1 MSRDQE
7 QGDRIVELGV
17 RAVGEELATQ
27 GAPPEVVDEVEQQLL
42 RSTGQPA
49 PISRCVVATERG
61 VLFDKLTRT
70 HHAQPVISWGPL
82 PDVAVWLSDASRQ
95 IPVHPGPGGS
105 RRGRRDHLLGRCHGA
120 RARGICG
127 EPSKYEHKV
136 RGGGWSHLNWQRSA
150 ETIWA
155 QNAAEVAAEI
165 QRQVRNGPELV
176 ILAGDEHSRSLVT
189 KDLPDTISAEVVV
202 LDRAGRPVDGG
213 DDALAEEVESALR
226 DVVVARQLKM
236 VHELKERMGQGHS
249 MAIGVRDVADAFVR
263 GQVDRLML
271 DPQAAAAFT
280 LRPSDHPGLA
290 LGINTPDGDV
300 RADQALI
307 AAACLTDADIAVATA
322 ATMGG
327 AHWRSQWQPCC
338 AGISNWSVVHH
349 WPVGTGQVR
358 LGRLLWTEPRPDQEE
373 DADQQHED
381 AKPEVDVDVGSLRHL
396 FIRGEESGN
405 SEHQPVHSEETADQI
420 PQIE

>member
-1 MSRDQE
+1 MKSDRLASIYSEPGPFASAYLEVSRDQE

-17 RAVGEELATQ
+17 RAAGEELATQ
-27 GAPPEVVDEVEQQLL
+27 GAPAEVVDQVEQQLL

-82 PDVAVWLSDASRQ
+82 PDVAAWLSDASRQ
-95 IPVHPGPGGS
+95 ILFILALVDHEGGDVTTYRPMPWS
-105 RRGRRDHLLGRCHGA
+105 PSVRHSV
-120 RARGICG
+120 G

-136 RGGGWSHLNWQRSA
+136 RGGGWSHLNWQRLA

-155 QNAAEVAAEI
+155 HNAAEVAAEI

-236 VHELKERMGQGHS
+236 VHELKERMGQGH
-249 MAIGVRDVADAFVR
+249 
-263 GQVDRLML
+263 L
-271 DPQAAAAFT
+271 DGH
-280 LRPSDHPGLA
+280 RCS
-290 LGINTPDGDV
+290 
-300 RADQALI
+300 R
-307 AAACLTDADIAVATA
+307 
-322 ATMGG
+322 
-327 AHWRSQWQPCC
+327 CC
-338 AGISNWSVVHH
+338 
-349 WPVGTGQVR
+349 
-358 LGRLLWTEPRPDQEE
+358 
-373 DADQQHED
+373 
-381 AKPEVDVDVGSLRHL
+381 
-396 FIRGEESGN
+396 
-405 SEHQPVHSEETADQI
+405 
-420 PQIE
+420 

>member
-1 MSRDQE
+1 MKSDRLASIYSDPGPFASVYLEVSRDQE

-17 RAVGEELATQ
+17 RAVAEELAAQ
-27 GAPPEVVDEVEQQLL
+27 GAPSGVVDEAQDRLL

-61 VLFDKLTRT
+61 VLFDELTRS
-70 HHAQPVISWGPL
+70 HHAHPVVTWGPL
-82 PDVAVWLSDASRQ
+82 PDVAAWLSNASQ
-95 IPVHPGPGGS
+95 QVPFVLALVDHEGGDVTTYS
-105 RRGRRDHLLGRCHGA
+105 ADDTKPEREVSV
-120 RARGICG
+120 G

-165 QRQVRNGPELV
+165 ERQVRNGPELV
-176 ILAGDEHSRSLVT
+176 ILAGDVHSRGQVIA
-189 KDLPDTISAEVVV
+189 DLPDTISGQVVV

-213 DDALAEEVESALR
+213 DDALAADVESALR
-226 DVVVARQLKM
+226 DAIVARQLKL

-249 MAIGVRDVADAFVR
+249 IAIGVRDVADALVR
-263 GQVDRLML
+263 GQVDQLLL
-271 DPQAAAAFT
+271 DPQAAAHFT

-290 LGINTPDGDV
+290 LGIKPPDEDL

-322 ATMGG
+322 GTMGG
-327 AHWRSQWQPCC
+327 A
-338 AGISNWSVVHH
+338 
-349 WPVGTGQVR
+349 PVAA
-358 LGRLLWTEPRPDQEE
+358 LLRWNQ
-373 DADQQHED
+373 
-381 AKPEVDVDVGSLRHL
+381 
-396 FIRGEESGN
+396 
-405 SEHQPVHSEETADQI
+405 
-420 PQIE
+420 